1 MVTQRS
7 RKYMLTFQSSHIE
20 AGWSHEKIRQTLESL
35 KLTYYAMVDEIGN
48 DTGQKHTHLILY
60 RPSAIRIR
68 TLEKLFPT
76 VHQDMLNGSMSEA
89 RTYLLKSGK
98 WAETEKAETTVD
110 DTFEESGELPP
121 EPGQGHRSDLEK
133 MMEMVKAEYSDL
145 DIIEEIPSLVDK
157 LTAIQKYRQL
167 IIEEKAHIYRQMYVV
182 YCYGKTGAGK
192 TRGVYAQYADNLGCV
207 YTINSYQGTGLFD
220 GYDSSKVKV
229 LCLDEFR
236 SSLPFGLLLALTDG
250 QYQVINC
257 RYSNRIA
264 THDTTWIISNIP
276 LHQQYPNIQS
286 EEPESW
292 KALLRRISLV
302 RFYYDIGK
310 YQDYTVESYYQ
321 AYRSG
326 SLNNWESVPIE
337 KTPFASANHE
347 ANDKKITGKGENYVK
362 DERNL
367 PPSNAPAK

>member
-60 RPSAIRIR
+60 RPSAIRTR

-310 YQDYTVESYYQ
+310 
-321 AYRSG
+321 
-326 SLNNWESVPIE
+326 
-337 KTPFASANHE
+337 
-347 ANDKKITGKGENYVK
+347 
-362 DERNL
+362 
-367 PPSNAPAK
+367 

>member
-1 MVTQRS
+1 
-7 RKYMLTFQSSHIE
+7 MLTFQSSHIE
-20 AGWSHEKIRQTLESL
+20 AGWSHEKIREALQSL
-35 KLTYYAMVDEIGN
+35 NPSYYALVDEIGN
-48 DTGQKHTHLILY
+48 DTGQKHTHLILC
-60 RPSAIRIR
+60 RASAIRTK

-76 VHQDMLNGSMSEA
+76 VHQDILKGTMNEA

-98 WAETEKAETTVD
+98 WEDTDKAETTID
-110 DTFEESGELPP
+110 GTFEESGELPS
-121 EPGQGHRSDLEK
+121 EPGQGYRSDLEK
-133 MMEMVKAEYSDL
+133 MMDMVKDGYSDL
-145 DIIEEIPSLVDK
+145 EIIEEIPTLVDK

-167 IIEEKAHIYRQMYVV
+167 VIEEKAHEYRQMKVI

-192 TRGVYAQYADNLGCV
+192 TRGIYTEYADNLGCI

-264 THDTTWIISNIP
+264 THKTTWIISNIP
-276 LHQQYPNIQS
+276 LLQQYPNIQS

-292 KALLRRISLV
+292 KALLRRISIV
-302 RFYYDIGK
+302 RFYYDIDK
-310 YQDYTVESYYQ
+310 YYDFTVDGYLRAE
-321 AYRSG
+321 RSG
-326 SLNNWESVPIE
+326 RLSNWE
-337 KTPFASANHE
+337 KTPIENTPFSPANNGV
-347 ANDKKITGKGENYVK
+347 NDKKTRKGDNHEEVF
-362 DERNL
+362 
-367 PPSNAPAK
+367 